1 LSIETGDRLLAL
13 ISQSGTS
20 DRCVYN
26 KATQKLLSSTP
37 MPKWFNTA
45 GPCKADIHYML
56 SPTERLPELTQL
68 IAQQNYFVIHA
79 PRQTGKTTAMLALA
93 KELTASRKYL
103 AVLFSLETGATFP
116 SKPAEAQKSI
126 LNQWW
131 NEVRFLKLPLAN
143 FAQIKEESGISELD
157 LQTVLQSWAMTSPLP
172 LVVFLDEIDALSDE
186 TLISV
191 LRQLRSG
198 YPRRPQGFPHSLALI
213 GMRDVRDY
221 KIASGGSDRL
231 NTSSPFNIKV
241 RSFTLNNFSFEEVKK
256 LYQQHTEAT
265 GQIFTPEAI
274 ARAFYLTDGQPWLVN
289 ALAKEVTEYLAKD
302 VTIPIT
308 VELINQAK
316 EILIQRQDTHL
327 DSLAERLR
335 EDRVKAIIEPI
346 LAGLDLPN
354 IPDDDIRYVLDL
366 GLCKMSN
373 GRGLAIANPIYQEV
387 LPRVLSYTTRASLGI
402 IEPRWLSVTGELIT
416 TELLEAFLEF
426 WRQHGEPLLRST
438 PYPEIAPHLVLMAFL
453 HRVVNGGGT
462 LEREYAIG
470 SGRMDICLRYGQ
482 VILGME
488 LKVWREGKPDPL
500 TEGLKQLDKYLSG
513 LNLETG
519 WLVIFDRRPNLLPI
533 SDRTSTE
540 LAISPIGR
548 TITVIRG

>member
-1 LSIETGDRLLAL
+1 
-13 ISQSGTS
+13 
-20 DRCVYN
+20 
-26 KATQKLLSSTP
+26 

-45 GPCKADIHYML
+45 GPCKSDIHYML
-56 SPTERLPELTQL
+56 SPTERLPELKQL

-79 PRQTGKTTAMLALA
+79 PRQTGKTTAMLTLA
-93 KELTASRKYL
+93 QELTASGQYA
-103 AVLFSLETGATFP
+103 AVMVSVEVGSAFP
-116 SKPAEAQKSI
+116 DQPDIAENAI
-126 LNQWW
+126 LSAWRDGIDFWLPPELQPLSWP
-131 NEVRFLKLPLAN
+131 EVSHGQRIGSFLKAW
-143 FAQIKEESGISELD
+143 AQS
-157 LQTVLQSWAMTSPLP
+157 SPRP
-172 LVVFLDEIDALSDE
+172 LVVFIDEIDSLQNQ
-186 TLISV
+186 TLITM
-191 LRQLRSG
+191 LRQLRDG
-198 YPRRPQGFPHSLALI
+198 FPRRPQGFPQALALI

-221 KIASGGSDRL
+221 KVASGGSDRL

-241 RSFTLNNFSFEEVKK
+241 RSFTLGNFSFEEIKK

-274 ARAFYLTDGQPWLVN
+274 ERAFYLTDGQPWLVN
-289 ALAKEVTEYLAKD
+289 ALAKETTEYLARD

-335 EDRVKAIIEPI
+335 EERVKAIIEPI
-346 LAGLDLPN
+346 LAGQDLPN
-354 IPDDDIRYVLDL
+354 MPDEDRRFILDL
-366 GLCKMSN
+366 GLVKRSSL
-373 GRGLAIANPIYQEV
+373 GGFVIANPIYQEV
-387 LPRVLSYTTRASLGI
+387 IPRVLSQGTQDSLPMI
-402 IEPRWLSVTGELIT
+402 QPAWLTPEGELNAQQ
-416 TELLEAFLEF
+416 LLDSFLDF

-482 VILGME
+482 VTLGME

-500 TEGLKQLDKYLSG
+500 PEGLKQLDKYLSG

-519 WLVIFDRRPNLLPI
+519 WLVIFDRRPNLLPL

-540 LAISPIGR
+540 FVLSPVGR